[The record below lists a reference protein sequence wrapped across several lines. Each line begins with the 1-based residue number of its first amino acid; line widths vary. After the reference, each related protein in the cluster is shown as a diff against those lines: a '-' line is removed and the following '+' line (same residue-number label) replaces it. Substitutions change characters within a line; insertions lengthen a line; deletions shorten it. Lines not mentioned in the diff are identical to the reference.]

1 VRFTVGAVLSVDVNF
16 HNLWYSLKRF
26 REAWDLF
33 TVLVG
38 ATILRRVLYT
48 FDAVA
53 ALAGG
58 ELLNR
63 DLSVLAALQLEKE
76 VRDRI
81 VVIAQRKAIADAVSE
96 AGVAGNVGLAGAL
109 TAAVAVDHPL
119 RQGTVI
125 AAGVVIDIIAV
136 VALLARVNMSVP
148 AGWNIRS
155 RSALCSCLATALNF
169 GRGSDVAA
177 EVRVA

>member
-109 TAAVAVDHPL
+109 TAAL